1 MHEFVTTI
9 DIGFFGRVC
18 ILNVYKYEENDTP
31 KRSHTNL
38 ERNSLFSCLSLFMKS
53 VEEEI

>member
-9 DIGFFGRVC
+9 DIGFFWRVS